1 MPSTIPY
8 DPSLVLGNIVSKEKL
23 DNIVKISQLQ
33 APANA
38 AESELNSLISLKRS
52 VDMTIQE
59 TIGMGIDTNDLEG
72 ESQQIAK
79 QVQQAAVAYGKAK
92 IKAEKAI
99 QPLKAK
105 INAVNESI
113 ESPIDYNKSQL
124 KEMPISSD
132 SLQMNTQYFSFDQNT
147 QSSVSH
153 AATVASFIEE
163 SLSIFG
169 EGQSSQASAT
179 AQEQMNSQY
188 ARHSIVGTLV
198 ITLTCTHKNAQV
210 FAPYVLDVDKAVRS
224 WNAMYPNDLINTNDV
239 DSIAKIEAKANTKQD
254 HSFSVLSGATYGS
267 SFVGMVHIL
276 NTSESQSSQSM
287 ESIAASMQETF
298 DVGGWFATETGS
310 FGVSSTFSNSA
321 KNLLSTQNVT
331 SHATLITM
339 GIIPSIKSNQV
350 KMAVESF
357 SDFDPAKTM
366 EELATLQGAT
376 ASANNTIAE
385 GASAART
392 GQQMIT
398 LKNAT
403 IKATLS
409 GVAEIDDG
417 QNKVIDTNSMMTA
430 MEDYVDKCIAGGKNL
445 GVPINYYLK
454 PITQSEIARAWLAKY
469 YPNKYNQAGS
479 ADDTNSSTKNSSS
492 SSANAASANNDA
504 GSKS

>member
-23 DNIVKISQLQ
+23 ANIVQISKLQ
-33 APANA
+33 APADA
-38 AESELNSLISLKRS
+38 AESELNSLIALKRS

-59 TIGMGIDTNDLEG
+59 TMGMGINTDDLIS
-72 ESQQIAK
+72 ESDQIGK
-79 QVQQAAVAYGKAK
+79 QIEKAAVAYGKAK
-92 IKAEKAI
+92 IASEKAI
-99 QPLKAK
+99 QPLRSKM
-105 INAVNESI
+105 NAVNESV

-132 SLQMNTQYFSFDQNT
+132 SLQMNSQYFSFDQNS
-147 QSSVSH
+147 QSSASH
-153 AATVASFIEE
+153 AATVASFVAE

-179 AQEQMNSQY
+179 AQQQMNSQHS
-188 ARHSIVGTLV
+188 RHSIAGTLV
-198 ITLTCTHKNAQV
+198 ITISCTHKNAQV

-224 WNAMYPNDLINTNDV
+224 WNAMNQDNMIKTNDV
-239 DSIAKIEAKANTKQD
+239 SSIAAIEAKANTKED
-254 HSFSVLSGATYGS
+254 PSFSILSGATYGS

-276 NTSESQSSQSM
+276 NTTESSSSQRM
-287 ESIAASMQETF
+287 DSIAASMQETF
-298 DVGGWFATETGS
+298 DIGGWFASGTGS
-310 FGVSSTFSNSA
+310 FGVSSTFSDSA

-350 KMAVESF
+350 KMAVQSF

-376 ASANNTIAE
+376 ASDNNTIAE
-385 GASAART
+385 GAAAART

-409 GVAEIDDG
+409 GVSEIDDG

-430 MEDYVDKCIAGGKNL
+430 MEDYVDKCIAGGDNL

-469 YPNKYNQAGS
+469 YPNRYNQAGS
-479 ADDTNSSTKNSSS
+479 ADDTTP
-492 SSANAASANNDA
+492 
-504 GSKS
+504 SKSSDSGSSDDSGSDS